1 MEKGHGKRKVVCIL
15 DRMVGQFCAKLSDS
29 EYRRTA
35 TYITKCRVL

>member
-15 DRMVGQFCAKLSDS
+15 DRMVCAKLSDS

-35 TYITKCRVL
+35 TYVTKCRVL